1 MNIPIFQVDAFSGCL
16 FKGNPAAVCF
26 LREWLPDSLMQ
37 KIARENNLSET
48 AFFVETGNHF
58 HIRWF
63 TPHSEIDLCGHATLA
78 TAHVLYHH
86 LGYGEKAI
94 HFTSASGGLTV
105 SRSGQM
111 IVLDFPARPAQVVDA
126 PDELVRAIGI
136 EPDEVLKGRDYML
149 VYSSEKLIA
158 AIQPDFPRLAEVAE
172 HGVIVTAPGEK
183 SDFVSRFFAPAIGIN
198 EDPVT
203 GSAHTTL
210 IPYWSERLGWKD
222 LTALQLSE
230 RGGELFCED
239 LGERVLIKGRAVT
252 FLQGEIFI
260 SGV

>member
-26 LREWLPDSLMQ
+26 LKEWIPDALMQ

-48 AFFVETGNHF
+48 AFFVESGNRF

-63 TPHSEIDLCGHATLA
+63 TPYSEIELCGHATLA

-86 LGYGEKAI
+86 LGYGERSI
-94 HFTSASGGLTV
+94 HFHSASGELTV
-105 SRSGQM
+105 SRSGPL
-111 IVLDFPARPAQVVDA
+111 IVLDFPARPAA
-126 PDELVRAIGI
+126 PAEAPVELI
-136 EPDEVLKGRDYML
+136 EALGEEPLEVYLGRDYML
-149 VYSSEKLIA
+149 VYEHERIVAGL
-158 AIQPDFPRLAEVAE
+158 QPDFRQLARHAA
-172 HGVIVTAPGEK
+172 HGVIVTAPGEN

-203 GSAHTTL
+203 GSSHTVL

-222 LTALQLSE
+222 LSALQLSD

-252 FLQGEIFI
+252 FMKGEILM
-260 SGV
+260 G